1 MSPTLFSYA
10 PGHASCA
17 AHHRLCSTGCAF
29 PPPAW
34 ALTWQEASAVRMLAR
49 PAQFCAASGSASLL
63 PLPSSSRAS
72 VGLGVS
78 TLMGTK
84 RVAGA
89 TESVVCSAACR
100 ACTPWLVMKRV
111 AARRHEEC
119 CLFRCLPRACAL
131 GLTLRA
137 WHQCPATY
145 FSLSLSAVRLWVACQ
160 QPRLLCGKVAVRW
173 EHPLQHCARSVEEAD
188 FCVHASVRAQRH
200 AGMTSEQTA
209 HCVMGCDTQ
218 CMVGLGCFACN
229 AKSARVACM
238 HARRCTERHRGAAGP
253 LLKPA
258 QQAYVNTEALRSI
271 AGAPHSSPVNQHVGR
286 RWRCALRQVPAAP
299 GSHAAGHAAM
309 HVLYSLS

>member
-1 MSPTLFSYA
+1 MHALWEQRGRCAVSPTLFSYA

-17 AHHRLCSTGCAF
+17 AHHRLCSTGCLF

-63 PLPSSSRAS
+63 PLPSSSSAS

-188 FCVHASVRAQRH
+188 FCVHASVRASTAPCRH
-200 AGMTSEQTA
+200 
-209 HCVMGCDTQ
+209 D
-218 CMVGLGCFACN
+218 
-229 AKSARVACM
+229 
-238 HARRCTERHRGAAGP
+238 
-253 LLKPA
+253 
-258 QQAYVNTEALRSI
+258 I
-271 AGAPHSSPVNQHVGR
+271 
-286 RWRCALRQVPAAP
+286 
-299 GSHAAGHAAM
+299 
-309 HVLYSLS
+309 

>member
-1 MSPTLFSYA
+1 M
-10 PGHASCA
+10 
-17 AHHRLCSTGCAF
+17 
-29 PPPAW
+29 
-34 ALTWQEASAVRMLAR
+34 
-49 PAQFCAASGSASLL
+49 
-63 PLPSSSRAS
+63 
-72 VGLGVS
+72 
-78 TLMGTK
+78 
-84 RVAGA
+84 
-89 TESVVCSAACR
+89 
-100 ACTPWLVMKRV
+100 
-111 AARRHEEC
+111 
-119 CLFRCLPRACAL
+119 

-218 CMVGLGCFACN
+218 CMVAWGALHAMP
-229 AKSARVACM
+229 RVPGSHACM
-238 HARRCTERHRGAAGP
+238 RGAALSATAVRPGDCSSR
-253 LLKPA
+253 
-258 QQAYVNTEALRSI
+258 RSRHMLTQRHC
-271 AGAPHSSPVNQHVGR
+271 AVLPELQHSSPVIQHVGR